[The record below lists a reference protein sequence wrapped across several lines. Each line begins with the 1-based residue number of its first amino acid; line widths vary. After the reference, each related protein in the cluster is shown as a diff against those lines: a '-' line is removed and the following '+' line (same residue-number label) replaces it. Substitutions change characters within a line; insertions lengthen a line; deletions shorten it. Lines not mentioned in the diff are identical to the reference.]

1 MRNWIV
7 VLVLS
12 LVATLSVDAQRV
24 AYVDVDKILETIPD
38 YKEAQADL
46 DQTAA
51 KWKQDI
57 AQEYAKIE
65 KMYKKYQAEQVLLSE
80 TARQQR
86 EEEIVNK
93 EKQVREMQKQK
104 FGPEG
109 ALFQKRQQLVKP
121 IQDKVYEAINKY
133 ATDRGYDFVFDKSSA
148 ANIIFAAPRLDK
160 TADVLK
166 KLGY

>member
-1 MRNWIV
+1 MRNWFV
-7 VLVLS
+7 VLAL
-12 LVATLSVDAQRV
+12 LLAATVSVDAQRV
-24 AYVDVDKILETIPD
+24 AYVDVEKILEAIPE

-121 IQDKVYEAINKY
+121 LQDKVYDAINKY
-133 ATDRGYDFVFDKSSA
+133 ASDRGYDFIFDKSDGA
-148 ANIIFAAPRLDK
+148 TILFASPRLDK
-160 TADVLK
+160 TEDILK
-166 KLGY
+166 KLGF